1 MRKNVLI
8 LLFTFF
14 SLSVFGQ
21 SSQSSETILRLSG
34 GRVSF
39 GTGDFLGYGLG
50 LDLSKN
56 VIAKAK
62 PGLNKLML
70 GAELLF
76 ENGVKNPV
84 VQNPT
89 IGEFFST
96 SFQHV
101 STSQLWI
108 KGSYYPFG
116 KIVRGFN
123 IQVGPTF
130 GYSYR
135 SSESRATRVVDVFGN
150 SVRESTLKFDNG
162 FTIGYRISTGLQF
175 DLSRKLQA
183 GFRLDF
189 SNNNEGE
196 INTLAGLSLG
206 LKL

>member
-1 MRKNVLI
+1 MKKRI
-8 LLFTFF
+8 LFTVTLFF
-14 SLSVFGQ
+14 SLSVF
-21 SSQSSETILRLSG
+21 SQSSKSQGTILRLSG
-34 GRVSF
+34 GSVSF
-39 GTGDFLGYGLG
+39 GTGDFLGYGFG

-56 VIAKAK
+56 VISKAK
-62 PGLNKLML
+62 PGLNKLLL

-76 ENGVKNPV
+76 ENGVKNPI

-116 KIVRGFN
+116 KIVKGFN
-123 IQVGPTF
+123 IQIGPTV

-135 SSESRATRVVDVFGN
+135 SNEARAARRVDVLGN
-150 SVRESTLKFDNG
+150 AVRESTLQFDNG

-175 DLSRKLQA
+175 ELNHKLQA

-196 INTLAGLSLG
+196 INTLAGLSMG

>member
-1 MRKNVLI
+1 MRKNLLI
-8 LLFTFF
+8 LIFALISISAF
-14 SLSVFGQ
+14 SQ

-34 GRVSF
+34 GRVNF
-39 GTGDFLGYGLG
+39 GSGDILGYGLG
-50 LDLSKN
+50 IDLSKN

-70 GAELLF
+70 GAEMLF
-76 ENGVKNPV
+76 ENGVKNPI

-116 KIVRGFN
+116 KIVKGFN
-123 IQVGPTF
+123 IQVGPTV

-135 SSESRATRVVDVFGN
+135 SNEARSARRVDVFGN
-150 SVRESTLKFDNG
+150 AVRESTLQFDNG

-175 DLSRKLQA
+175 DLNHKLQA

-196 INTLAGLSLG
+196 INTLAGLSMG

>member
-1 MRKNVLI
+1 MNKRI
-8 LLFTFF
+8 FFTATLFF
-14 SLSVFGQ
+14 SLSVF
-21 SSQSSETILRLSG
+21 SQSSKPAETILRLSG
-34 GRVSF
+34 GSVSF

-50 LDLSKN
+50 IDLSKN

-70 GAELLF
+70 GAEFLF

-116 KIVRGFN
+116 KIVKGFN
-123 IQVGPTF
+123 IQVGPTL

-135 SSESRATRVVDVFGN
+135 SNEARATRVVDVFGN
-150 SVRESTLKFDNG
+150 AVRESTLKFDNG
-162 FTIGYRISTGLQF
+162 FTVGYRISTGLQF
-175 DLSRKLQA
+175 DLNRKLQA

-196 INTLAGLSLG
+196 INTLAGLSMG

>member
-1 MRKNVLI
+1 
-8 LLFTFF
+8 
-14 SLSVFGQ
+14 
-21 SSQSSETILRLSG
+21 
-34 GRVSF
+34 
-39 GTGDFLGYGLG
+39 
-50 LDLSKN
+50 
-56 VIAKAK
+56 
-62 PGLNKLML
+62 ML

-108 KGSYYPFG
+108 KGIYYPFG
-116 KIVRGFN
+116 KIVKGFN
-123 IQVGPTF
+123 IQVGPTL

-135 SSESRATRVVDVFGN
+135 SNEARATRVVDVIGN

-162 FTIGYRISTGLQF
+162 FTIGYRISTGIQF
-175 DLSRKLQA
+175 DLNRKLQA

>member
-1 MRKNVLI
+1 MRRNILI

-14 SLSVFGQ
+14 SLPVFSQ
-21 SSQSSETILRLSG
+21 SSQSTGTILRLSG
-34 GRVSF
+34 GSVSF

-50 LDLSKN
+50 IDLSKN
-56 VIAKAK
+56 VITKAK

-116 KIVRGFN
+116 KIVKGFN
-123 IQVGPTF
+123 IQVGPTL

-135 SSESRATRVVDVFGN
+135 STESRATRVVDVFGN
-150 SVRESTLKFDNG
+150 AVRESTLKFDNG
-162 FTIGYRISTGLQF
+162 FFVGYRISTGMQF
-175 DLSRKLQA
+175 DLNRKLQA

-196 INTLAGLSLG
+196 INTLAGLSVGISL
-206 LKL
+206 